1 MFEVRAKLSQEEFDS
16 VENLIFE
23 SEGMEH
29 WNLYEN
35 FDDKGYWVQGVF
47 ETRSE
52 ANEGSLEFESKIQIE
67 SKLVI
72 TELEDKN
79 WKESYKDHF
88 KPWAIGPLHWA
99 PLWLQDEYVL
109 PEGHQAVWLDPG
121 MAFGTG
127 NHGTTRLC
135 VEQLIAFQKSGR
147 NEKSCRLV
155 DAGCGSGILA
165 ISAAKLGYENIVGF
179 DVDADAIRIA
189 EENAELNDVGSIQ
202 FSICGLKEGL
212 GKKKVDCLLANILA
226 NVLTANSNLLV
237 NAIAP
242 GGWLILSGILG
253 TEVEPVADHF
263 RRRGD
268 WSNVETDTLDEWASV
283 TLVRKPS

>member
-1 MFEVRAKLSQEEFDS
+1 MFEVRGQLSREEFES

-47 ETRSE
+47 E
-52 ANEGSLEFESKIQIE
+52 SLEDAEVGKQAFEEVVAVSGDLKI
-67 SKLVI
+67 L
-72 TELEDKN
+72 ELEDRD

-88 KPWAIGPLHWA
+88 KPWAIGNLHWA
-99 PLWLQDEYVL
+99 PLWLKDEYQL

-135 VEQLIAFQKSGR
+135 VEQLIAFKESGHS
-147 NEKSCRLV
+147 EKACRLV

-165 ISAAKLGYENIVGF
+165 ISAAKLGFENVKGF
-179 DVDADAIRIA
+179 DIDADAVRIA
-189 EENAELNDVGSIQ
+189 AENADLNDVGRIE
-202 FSICGLKEGL
+202 FAVCGLEEGL
-212 GKKKVDCLLANILA
+212 PEAGGDCLLANILA
-226 NVLTANSNLLV
+226 NVLVANSERLV
-237 NAIAP
+237 RAVAP

-253 TEVEPVADHF
+253 TEVEQVADHF
-263 RRRGD
+263 RGCGK
-268 WSNVETDTLDEWASV
+268 WSAVRTDALDEWASV
-283 TLVRKPS
+283 TLVKPPR